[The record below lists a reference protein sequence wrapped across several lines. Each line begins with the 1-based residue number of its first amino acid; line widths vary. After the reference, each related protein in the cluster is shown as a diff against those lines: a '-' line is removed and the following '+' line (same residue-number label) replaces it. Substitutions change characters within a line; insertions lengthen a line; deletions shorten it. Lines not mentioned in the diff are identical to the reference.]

1 MKKIIVIMLYAV
13 FLMSLVSC
21 AQAGINRRISQV
33 EGSVNTDVAAEQITP
48 LTPEL
53 TEAPTEAPTP
63 TPEPTPEPIDYEN
76 LFDFSGWDKDFEAA
90 ENKEE
95 FIKSYWKDV
104 AYKTFINRETYT
116 LIKSDPMA
124 KQAFIN
130 EVKEEMLLQEI
141 KYMESCGYTVDEP
154 LKQLISDTIDEQ
166 MLALSESIK

>member
-1 MKKIIVIMLYAV
+1 MKKIIVIMLCAV
-13 FLMSLVSC
+13 FLMSLASC
-21 AQAGINRRISQV
+21 TQAEINRRISQV
-33 EGSVNTDVAAEQITP
+33 EGSVNTDVAAEP
-48 LTPEL
+48 SMLLTPEP
-53 TEAPTEAPTP
+53 TEAPTEAPT
-63 TPEPTPEPIDYEN
+63 PTPEPIDYEN
-76 LFDFSGWDKDFEAA
+76 LFDFSGWDEAFEAA

-104 AYKTFINRETYT
+104 AYKTFINHETYT